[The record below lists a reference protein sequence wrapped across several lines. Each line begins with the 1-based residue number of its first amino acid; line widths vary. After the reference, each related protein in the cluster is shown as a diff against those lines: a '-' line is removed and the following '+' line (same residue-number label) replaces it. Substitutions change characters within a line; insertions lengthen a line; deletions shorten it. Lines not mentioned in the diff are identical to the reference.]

1 MDLKAFGQGIV
12 ATRLPSLRS
21 HSVSKKLINAIGMVR
36 HDLEQEIVLELYT
49 GLFLMAISIGYL
61 MVRFART
68 RSAPGSRSNP
78 TSTTLRRSALVAG
91 AILKPWGW

>member
-1 MDLKAFGQGIV
+1 M
-12 ATRLPSLRS
+12 
-21 HSVSKKLINAIGMVR
+21 
-36 HDLEQEIVLELYT
+36 ELYT

-78 TSTTLRRSALVAG
+78 TSTTLRRSALVSG